1 MHPEQAITT
10 NIQLLRSSIAQKRPQ
25 PAPLLDGQAAI
36 NMNSL
41 EPGLFFKLTDGN
53 LTKIGPTCVNTT
65 GFAPNS
71 SPAGFNGNAV
81 GETWFDG
88 RSAFSS
94 PVMKVWNGGAW
105 LSASGFEVDDATG
118 NMTLGATLTVD
129 ALNLTGNILPATDC
143 SYELGSPTQRWANVY
158 TCDLHLRNDRGDWT
172 LIEEEDYL
180 SLRNNKTGKLFK
192 LVMEAVED

>member
-1 MHPEQAITT
+1 
-10 NIQLLRSSIAQKRPQ
+10 
-25 PAPLLDGQAAI
+25 
-36 NMNSL
+36 MNSL

-53 LTKIGPTCVNTT
+53 LTKIGPTTVNTT

-94 PVMKVWNGGAW
+94 PVMKVWNGGSW

-118 NMTLGATLTVD
+118 NMTLGAKLTVD
-129 ALNLTGNILPATDC
+129 ELAVAGNVLPATDC

-158 TCDLHLRNDRGDWT
+158 TCDLHLRNERGDWT
-172 LIEEEDYL
+172 LIEEETYL
-180 SLRNNKTGKLFK
+180 SLRNNKTGTVYKLK
-192 LVMEAVED
+192 MEEVTE